1 MPGYL
6 CVHQVPP
13 KVSCIS
19 RMTKLVPGILFRRC
33 QALPMPEMPAPTI
46 STSKCSVACDADAY
60 VLRAASTFICHF
72 PGEFTEMTSTV
83 RIGQAHVR
91 AGLQIKQRLNL
102 ERKTPLSRGL
112 QNPFAIER

>member
-19 RMTKLVPGILFRRC
+19 RTTKLVPGFLVRRC

-46 STSKCSVACDADAY
+46 STSKCSVACDVDAN
-60 VLRAASTFICHF
+60 VLRAASTFIFLFLGRQRGDLNCLRR
-72 PGEFTEMTSTV
+72 SSACS
-83 RIGQAHVR
+83 RRAANQA
-91 AGLQIKQRLNL
+91 
-102 ERKTPLSRGL
+102 TFDFS
-112 QNPFAIER
+112 

>member
-33 QALPMPEMPAPTI
+33 QALPMPEIPAPTI
-46 STSKCSVACDADAY
+46 STSKCSVACDADAK
-60 VLRAASTFICHF
+60 VLRAVSTFIWLFLGVDRSDLNC
-72 PGEFTEMTSTV
+72 PLRSSSGWRGTENQTAFDPNQS
-83 RIGQAHVR
+83 A
-91 AGLQIKQRLNL
+91 
-102 ERKTPLSRGL
+102 
-112 QNPFAIER
+112 